1 MSLSFISILI
11 LYLFNDS
18 IFLGGD
24 MLFHKARIEGLALA
38 FKNYDLNP
46 KINYSFLNGL
56 GYASSTFYSDIFF
69 IIPAL
74 LSLIG
79 FTTSQS
85 YIDFIFLLTFA
96 TFYISYYSRV
106 IIDPTSSTNRRNSI
120 IFSIFYTL
128 AANRLIDVYFHAA
141 IGQTLAFVFYPLVLS
156 GIYNI
161 IYKDESKW
169 YLLTIGMT
177 CLLLSHV
184 ISTLLMVLLIASLVI
199 LNLKTLIKENKRF
212 ISLFKATLTTI
223 PLVIFYL
230 APMIEQF
237 SYQDLYVMNKPL
249 FKLSENTL
257 SIKNLLLYTLFTNP
271 YSATIGI
278 LSATYLLIYLKNW
291 KKLSKSSKHLVS
303 ISLFC
308 CLGTTN
314 LFYWVLLDNTFVNN
328 IQFPWRLFSVATL
341 LISWYMSIDD
351 LGLLDKKL
359 VRRSTVTLSIL
370 TLITFEIIMR
380 FTTPFFIKNEEF
392 NDVSNSFIGVGQEY
406 LPLTT
411 SNDKLKNLKNV
422 PVYNENKGIITNYNK
437 EYDKITFNYNF
448 KETTEVTLPFI
459 NYKGYVVNDSVEL
472 KESKTIP
479 GLISMDLKGKGS
491 IKLNYKATVIQILSL
506 WTSIITCLTFIIHLL
521 KIKRVRG
528 IYVKKE

>member
-1 MSLSFISILI
+1 
-11 LYLFNDS
+11 
-18 IFLGGD
+18 
-24 MLFHKARIEGLALA
+24 
-38 FKNYDLNP
+38 
-46 KINYSFLNGL
+46 
-56 GYASSTFYSDIFF
+56 
-69 IIPAL
+69 
-74 LSLIG
+74 
-79 FTTSQS
+79 
-85 YIDFIFLLTFA
+85 
-96 TFYISYYSRV
+96 
-106 IIDPTSSTNRRNSI
+106 
-120 IFSIFYTL
+120 
-128 AANRLIDVYFHAA
+128 
-141 IGQTLAFVFYPLVLS
+141 
-156 GIYNI
+156 
-161 IYKDESKW
+161 
-169 YLLTIGMT
+169 
-177 CLLLSHV
+177 
-184 ISTLLMVLLIASLVI
+184 MVLLIASLVI

-237 SYQDLYVMNKPL
+237 LYQDLYVMNKPL

-303 ISLFC
+303 IRLFC

-411 SNDKLKNLKNV
+411 SYAELKVILNDEFPK
-422 PVYNENKGIITNYNK
+422 YNK
-437 EYDKITFNYNF
+437 ENGTVKVIEKGYGKIELAYDLK
-448 KETTEVTLPFI
+448 KPTEVVLPFI
-459 NYKGYVVNDSVEL
+459 NYKGYEA
-472 KESKTIP
+472 TI
-479 GLISMDLKGKGS
+479 KGS
-491 IKLNYKATVIQILSL
+491 ETETVVYPKKGLATVKIDGKNEVIIEYKG
-506 WTSIITCLTFIIHLL
+506 TSIQKYSLLFSFLSMIIFSIYLYKKKVL
-521 KIKRVRG
+521 K
-528 IYVKKE
+528 